1 MTNKKIQYKI
11 SSLFC
16 FLTIFSVVVD
26 PSNTI
31 LHIKDF
37 CFVLFCIT
45 SFPYLNFKKALIFIY
60 FLLIYFVSFSFQEFF
75 FYDQIDYSYAFSTLK
90 TFIFLWLLFLV
101 SKNSRYLIFDYFY
114 YSVLLLSF
122 IISVL
127 FLCCKYYPPFEN
139 ALFLLAT
146 KGFLKST
153 VFMSRRSFFG
163 IEVFQLFYKTSPLG
177 IFTLSFS
184 LCKHLETRKTKYLL
198 HSIFFS
204 LFLLASGTRAN
215 VFSLLLII
223 FLSVMIYAFY
233 HNKKIIFILLSTF
246 VIIFFLF
253 ATYKLLTEHEE
264 ESLTIK
270 TLHMKS
276 YLSLFFQNPMKY
288 LLIGEGPGSLF
299 YTLGTNSFQP
309 QTELCYFDLIRNYGL
324 ILTCGIILIYLYS
337 LFLVKTKLKGA
348 FGATLSFGYIAFL
361 FICGTNPFLVS
372 STGFIVLI
380 LMFYI
385 ADNYKIISC

>member
-101 SKNSRYLIFDYFY
+101 SKNSRYLVFDYFY

-153 VFMSRRSFFG
+153 VFMSRRIFFG
-163 IEVFQLFYKTSPLG
+163 IEMFQLFYKTSPLA

-184 LCKHLETRKTKYLL
+184 LYKYLETKRTKYFI

-215 VFSLLLII
+215 IFSLLLIF
-223 FLSVMIYAFY
+223 FLSILVYAFY

-246 VIIFFLF
+246 VIIGFLF
-253 ATYKLLTEHEE
+253 ATYKLLTESGEA
-264 ESLTIK
+264 SLTEK

-276 YLSLFFQNPMKY
+276 YLYLFSQNPIKY

-299 YTLGTNSFQP
+299 YSLGNNRLQP

>member
-26 PSNTI
+26 PSNKI

-101 SKNSRYLIFDYFY
+101 SKNSRYLVFDYFY

-215 VFSLLLII
+215 IFSLLLII

-264 ESLTIK
+264 ESLNIK

>member
-101 SKNSRYLIFDYFY
+101 SKNSRYLVFDYFY

-215 VFSLLLII
+215 IFSLLLII

>member
-1 MTNKKIQYKI
+1 MLYKKSLYKI

-16 FLTIFSVVVD
+16 FLTIFSIVVD

-31 LHIKDF
+31 LHIKDISF
-37 CFVLFCIT
+37 LFLCIL
-45 SFPYLNFKKALIFIY
+45 SLPYLNFKRVVIFFY
-60 FLLIYFVSFSFQEFF
+60 FLLIFFLTASFQELLFN
-75 FYDQIDYSYAFSTLK
+75 DQIDYSFSVSTIK
-90 TFIFLWLLFLV
+90 TFVFLWLLFLA
-101 SKNSRYLIFDYFY
+101 SSNSRYLFYNYFY

-122 IISVL
+122 VVSVL
-127 FLCCKYYPPFEN
+127 FLCCIYYPQFEA
-139 ALFLLAT
+139 ALFVLAK

-153 VFMSRRSFFG
+153 VFMSRRTFFG
-163 IEVFQLFYKTSPLG
+163 IEVFQLFYKTSPLA

-184 LCKHLETRKTKYLL
+184 LYKYLETKRAKYLI

-215 VFSLLLII
+215 IFSLLLIV
-223 FLSVMIYAFY
+223 FLSILVYAFY

-246 VIIFFLF
+246 VIIGFLF
-253 ATYKLLTEHEE
+253 ATYKLLTESGEA
-264 ESLTIK
+264 SLTEK

-276 YLSLFFQNPMKY
+276 YLYLFSQNPIKY

-299 YTLGTNSFQP
+299 YSLGNNRLQP

-348 FGATLSFGYIAFL
+348 FGTTLSFGYIAFL

-385 ADNYKIISC
+385 ADNYEIISC

>member
-1 MTNKKIQYKI
+1 MLYKKSLYKI
-11 SSLFC
+11 SSFFC
-16 FLTIFSVVVD
+16 FLTIFSIVVD

-31 LHIKDF
+31 LHIKDISF
-37 CFVLFCIT
+37 LFLCIT
-45 SFPYLNFKKALIFIY
+45 SLPYLNFKKALIFIY

-75 FYDQIDYSYAFSTLK
+75 FYDQIDYSYAFSTLE

-101 SKNSRYLIFDYFY
+101 SKNSRYLVFDYFY

-153 VFMSRRSFFG
+153 VYMCRRSFFG

-177 IFTLSFS
+177 ILTLSFS

-309 QTELCYFDLIRNYGL
+309 LTELCYFDLIRNYGL

>member
-215 VFSLLLII
+215 IFSLLLII

>member
-16 FLTIFSVVVD
+16 FLTIFSIVVD
-26 PSNTI
+26 PNNTI
-31 LHIKDF
+31 LHIKDLS
-37 CFVLFCIT
+37 FVLFCIT

-60 FLLIYFVSFSFQEFF
+60 FLLIYFVSFCFQELFF
-75 FYDQIDYSYAFSTLK
+75 SEQVDYSFAFSTLK
-90 TFIFLWLLFLV
+90 TFFFLWLLFFG
-101 SKNSRYLIFDYFY
+101 SKNSRYLFFNYFY

-127 FLCCKYYPPFEN
+127 FLCCKYYLPFEN

-153 VFMSRRSFFG
+153 VYMCRRTFFG
-163 IEVFQLFYKTSPLG
+163 IEVFQLFYRTSPLG

-184 LCKHLETRKTKYLL
+184 LCKYYETRKNKYLL

-215 VFSLLLII
+215 VFSLLLIF
-223 FLSVMIYAFY
+223 FLYIMIYAFY
-233 HNKKIIFILLSTF
+233 HNKKIIFILLSIF

-253 ATYKLLTEHEE
+253 ATYKLLAEHEE

-276 YLSLFFQNPMKY
+276 YLALFFQNPMKY

-299 YTLGTNSFQP
+299 YTLGTNSLQP
-309 QTELCYFDLIRNYGL
+309 LTELTYLDLIRNYGL
-324 ILTCGIILIYLYS
+324 IQTGGIILIHLYS
-337 LFLVKTKLKGA
+337 VFLVKTKIKGSI
-348 FGATLSFGYIAFL
+348 GATLSFGYVAFL
-361 FICGTNPFLVS
+361 FICGTNPFLLS
-372 STGFIVLI
+372 STGLIVLV

-385 ADNYKIISC
+385 ADNYKKISC

>member
-101 SKNSRYLIFDYFY
+101 SKNSRYLVFDYFY

-215 VFSLLLII
+215 IFSLLLII

-246 VIIFFLF
+246 VIIGFLF
-253 ATYKLLTEHEE
+253 ATYKLLTESGEA
-264 ESLTIK
+264 SLTEK

-276 YLSLFFQNPMKY
+276 YLYLFSQNPIKY

-299 YTLGTNSFQP
+299 YSLGNHRLQP

>member
-101 SKNSRYLIFDYFY
+101 SKNSRYLVFDYFY

-127 FLCCKYYPPFEN
+127 FLFCKYYPPFEN

-153 VFMSRRSFFG
+153 IFMSRRIFFG
-163 IEVFQLFYKTSPLG
+163 IEMFQLFYKTSPLA

-184 LCKHLETRKTKYLL
+184 LYKYLETKRTKYFI

-215 VFSLLLII
+215 IFSLLLIF
-223 FLSVMIYAFY
+223 FLSILVYAFY

-246 VIIFFLF
+246 VIIGFLF
-253 ATYKLLTEHEE
+253 ATYKLLTESGEA
-264 ESLTIK
+264 SLTEK

-276 YLSLFFQNPMKY
+276 YLYLFSQNPIKY

-299 YTLGTNSFQP
+299 YSLGNHRLQP

>member
-1 MTNKKIQYKI
+1 MLYKKSLYKI

-16 FLTIFSVVVD
+16 FLTIFSIVVD

-31 LHIKDF
+31 LHIKDISF
-37 CFVLFCIT
+37 LFLCIT
-45 SFPYLNFKKALIFIY
+45 SLPYLNFKRAVIFIY
-60 FLLIYFVSFSFQEFF
+60 FLLIFFLASSFQELLFNN
-75 FYDQIDYSYAFSTLK
+75 QIDYSFSVSTIK
-90 TFIFLWLLFLV
+90 TFVFLWLLFLA
-101 SKNSRYLIFDYFY
+101 SNNSRYLFYNYFY

-122 IISVL
+122 VVSML
-127 FLCCKYYPPFEN
+127 FLSCLYYPPFEA
-139 ALFLLAT
+139 ALFVLTT

-153 VFMSRRSFFG
+153 VFMSRRIFFG
-163 IEVFQLFYKTSPLG
+163 IEMFQLFYKTSPLA

-184 LCKHLETRKTKYLL
+184 LYKYLETKRTKYFI

-215 VFSLLLII
+215 IFSLLLIF
-223 FLSVMIYAFY
+223 FLSILVYAFY

-246 VIIFFLF
+246 VIIGFLF
-253 ATYKLLTEHEE
+253 ATYKLLTESGEA
-264 ESLTIK
+264 SLTEK

-276 YLSLFFQNPMKY
+276 YLYLFSQNPIKY
-288 LLIGEGPGSLF
+288 LLIGEGPGSLL
-299 YTLGTNSFQP
+299 YSLGNHRLQP